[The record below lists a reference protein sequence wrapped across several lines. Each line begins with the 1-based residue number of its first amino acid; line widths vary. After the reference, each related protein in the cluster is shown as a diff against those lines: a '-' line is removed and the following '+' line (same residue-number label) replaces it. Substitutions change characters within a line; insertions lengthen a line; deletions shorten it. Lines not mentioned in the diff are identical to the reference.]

1 MINFFLTTKTGR
13 WLSSPLAILSI
24 VLLGL
29 WVAVHIAFR
38 NTFIFHDAW
47 QHIFPISY
55 SAARH
60 SNCGSLATWMSTV
73 DSGSPFVLY
82 VISFSMTQI
91 LRLPFLHLMGC
102 FSPDI
107 IPSLF
112 IQKIQ
117 IFLTYL
123 AFSGGMYVLGRV
135 LFQRHLSAVYLF
147 AATLYAGFC
156 MNALHSD
163 QIISLIFWLPW
174 AVSCAV
180 LFHRN
185 RYNSK
190 GAWYLNGAVFFYS
203 LAVLDEYPHILLLI
217 ASIGIGMYILLF
229 RKDCLLFAKY
239 NAFKLWPAVVA
250 IGVLGVQLWIIQDTV
265 ADYIPSQRPSLAI
278 DPKAFSTSNFAQPTA
293 LISSFLPLGM
303 LVGTEALEKGFT
315 NWMPALSWLAFNYKL
330 DTLLFNLGFIP
341 VVFALAFVIR
351 PEYKKL
357 RIFWTGF
364 ALATFFLASQQ
375 SNLYR
380 LLFYLPTLNLFRAYY
395 HFINFSVFAVL
406 VMSGYGMDAFL
417 TLGLNERKRMLMR
430 SLMIAGGLAFVAIV
444 FVFLML
450 SYSHSLPMP
459 LKQIYRYLTVD
470 ILFILLGM
478 VILWLCSH
486 SLKPHVCG
494 MVIIAIFTVTK
505 MVDFVGTY
513 ELVGTSI
520 DKVISRFNLDK
531 DDLTPMPEAVATS
544 PDLFRRKEC
553 TVFAQCYL
561 SSRDTVSLQ
570 PVGHLQGTFFRSKE
584 EAIYQSGLAESAV
597 KALSGIT
604 HPVFWLS
611 EQVAPYSDK
620 QELVTRL
627 NANRDHINQYL
638 SSVVHVHKNDLS
650 IIGSVDQLGAGRAE
664 LTYLERDK
672 DVIRLSYQTEK
683 QVFLNAAITY
693 NAHWTAMV
701 NDVPVSLV
709 RGNFNGLALRLPP
722 GAGTVEI
729 RYNSWKDDFLFN
741 SRYLSMFAAL
751 FIIGIV
757 IKAIPPRKDKDVEDN
772 NIQK

>member
-1 MINFFLTTKTGR
+1 MTEIHGR
-13 WLSSPLAILSI
+13 LWSPLAILSVI
-24 VLLGL
+24 LIGL
-29 WVAVHIAFR
+29 WLVVHIIFSK
-38 NTFIFHDAW
+38 TFIFHDSW

-55 SAARH
+55 GAARH
-60 SNCGSLATWMSTV
+60 SDFEGLARWMGTV
-73 DSGSPFVLY
+73 DSGSPLVIY
-82 VISFSMTQI
+82 VISFSLTQI
-91 LRLPFLHLMGC
+91 LRLPFLHLMGL

-107 IPSLF
+107 TSSIF

-123 AFSGGMYVLGRV
+123 TFSGGMYMLGRV
-135 LFQRHLSAVYLF
+135 LFQKHLSSVYLF

-174 AVSCAV
+174 AVACAV
-180 LFHRN
+180 LFHHN
-185 RYNSK
+185 RFGSK
-190 GAWYLNGAVFFYS
+190 GVWYLNGAVFFYS
-203 LAVLDEYPHILLLI
+203 LAVLDEYPHILLLV

-229 RKDCLLFAKY
+229 RKDCLLFVKY
-239 NAFKLWPAVVA
+239 TAFKLWPAIVV
-250 IGVLGVQLWIIQDTV
+250 IVVLGAQLWIIQNTV

-303 LVGTEALEKGFT
+303 LAGTEALEKGFT
-315 NWMPALSWLAFNYKL
+315 SWMPGLSWLAFNYKL

-351 PEYKKL
+351 PQYKKL

-375 SNLYR
+375 SSLYR
-380 LLFYLPTLNLFRAYY
+380 LLFHLPTLNLFRAYY
-395 HFINFSVFAVL
+395 HFINFFVFAVL
-406 VMSGYGMDAFL
+406 VMSGYGMDAYL
-417 TLGLNERKRMLMR
+417 TIGLNERKRMLRR
-430 SLMIAGGLAFVAIV
+430 SLMIAGGLVFVAIV
-444 FVFLML
+444 FVLLML
-450 SYSHSLPMP
+450 SYAHSPSMP

-470 ILFILLGM
+470 ILFIMLGM
-478 VILWLCSH
+478 VILWLGSN

-494 MVIIAIFTVTK
+494 MVIVAVFAVTK
-505 MVDFVGTY
+505 MSDFVGTY
-513 ELVGTSI
+513 ELVGTPI

-531 DDLTPMPEAVATS
+531 DDLIPLPAAIATS

-561 SSRDTVSLQ
+561 SLRDTVSLQ
-570 PVGHLQGTFFRSKE
+570 PIGHLEGTFFRSKE

-620 QELVTRL
+620 HELVMRL
-627 NANRDHINQYL
+627 NENKDHISQYL
-638 SSVVHVHKNDLS
+638 SSMVHVYKNDLGLIS
-650 IIGSVDQLGAGRAE
+650 STDALDSGKAE
-664 LTYLERDK
+664 LTYLERGK
-672 DVIRLSYQTEK
+672 DVMRLQYRAEK
-683 QVFLNAAITY
+683 QVFLNAALTY
-693 NAHWTAMV
+693 NAHWTAAV
-701 NDVPVSLV
+701 NGVPVPLV
-709 RGNFNGLALRLPP
+709 RGNFNGLALRLPS

-729 RYNSWKDDFLFN
+729 RYSSWKDDFLFN
-741 SRYLSMFAAL
+741 SRYLSMIAAL
-751 FIIGIV
+751 LIIGIV
-757 IKAIPPRKDKDVEDN
+757 IKTIPPRKAKDVEDN
-772 NIQK
+772 NTKK